1 MENESFFA
9 SPVYKS
15 WNRPITIL
23 RCKNNISGRYIC
35 PRTLYNNA
43 HQDNVFKPRQSSRH
57 CETGP
62 LLLPQSIEEKI
73 TKVTN
78 IQDYLVEKMDPIM
91 K

>member
-1 MENESFFA
+1 MHHFLQVQFTNPEIDQLLFLGA
-9 SPVYKS
+9 
-15 WNRPITIL
+15 RTIFQED
-23 RCKNNISGRYIC
+23 IFVQEHYI
-35 PRTLYNNA
+35 YNNA